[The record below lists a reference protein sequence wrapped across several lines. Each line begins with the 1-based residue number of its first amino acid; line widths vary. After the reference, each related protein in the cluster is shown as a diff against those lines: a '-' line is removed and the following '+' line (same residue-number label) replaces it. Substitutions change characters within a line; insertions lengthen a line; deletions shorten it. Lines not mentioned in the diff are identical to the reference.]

1 MDYLTEKLTFN
12 CTQFGFVQGVSTSH
26 STLLLK
32 EIVYNYK
39 KNNKKIYCIFADLF
53 KAFDRVDHFK
63 LGNIL
68 LNRCIPSDIVSLIMF
83 YLRNQLARVKWGK
96 SVGKLYLVDT
106 GVRQGGILSPILFKL
121 YIDEILKDLNDM
133 NEGCKFGL
141 SRISIIAYADDMV
154 ILSNSIVGLRILYE
168 VFKNKLENMNLK
180 ININKTKCIIFGR
193 NSNVSDT
200 IDLGIAHLKL

>member
-1 MDYLTEKLTFN
+1 
-12 CTQFGFVQGVSTSH
+12 
-26 STLLLK
+26 
-32 EIVYNYK
+32 
-39 KNNKKIYCIFADLF
+39 
-53 KAFDRVDHFK
+53 
-63 LGNIL
+63 
-68 LNRCIPSDIVSLIMF
+68 MF

-106 GVRQGGILSPILFKL
+106 GVRQGGILSPIFKL
-121 YIDEILKDLNDM
+121 YIDETLKDLNNM

-154 ILSNSIVGLRILYE
+154 ILSNSIVGLRKLYKI
-168 VFKNKLENMNLK
+168 FKIKLENMNLK